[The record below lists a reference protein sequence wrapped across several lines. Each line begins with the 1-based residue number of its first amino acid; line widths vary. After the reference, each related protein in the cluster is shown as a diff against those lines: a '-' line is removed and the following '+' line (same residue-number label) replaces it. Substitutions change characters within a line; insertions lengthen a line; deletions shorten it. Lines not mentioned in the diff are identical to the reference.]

1 MEEFKAAAL
10 LPKIYQQHP
19 SLDIIEVISDCWE
32 HIYTLANPVYGDEG
46 ILYLQSEGFND
57 VEGVALGAFVDVV
70 EDDGGDAHETGQVRA
85 AAKYLLE
92 VVARPLCTYFAHH
105 RQEEVHNLAAACLNV
120 QAFRTV
126 PFDYLGQDNSIS
138 LLKLQQILSKDLA
151 AEGTEVRLVGFSG
164 VRRLLSPFQGLD
176 PETILDDSFG
186 DSAFSRDGVGSFFRF
201 GLFLISLPG
210 RGEDLD
216 LTHFDSV

>member
-1 MEEFKAAAL
+1 M
-10 LPKIYQQHP
+10 
-19 SLDIIEVISDCWE
+19 
-32 HIYTLANPVYGDEG
+32 
-46 ILYLQSEGFND
+46 
-57 VEGVALGAFVDVV
+57 
-70 EDDGGDAHETGQVRA
+70 
-85 AAKYLLE
+85 
-92 VVARPLCTYFAHH
+92 
-105 RQEEVHNLAAACLNV
+105 
-120 QAFRTV
+120 

-138 LLKLQQILSKDLA
+138 LLKLQQILSKNLG

-210 RGEDLD
+210 RGEELD
-216 LTHFDSV
+216 LTQFDSV